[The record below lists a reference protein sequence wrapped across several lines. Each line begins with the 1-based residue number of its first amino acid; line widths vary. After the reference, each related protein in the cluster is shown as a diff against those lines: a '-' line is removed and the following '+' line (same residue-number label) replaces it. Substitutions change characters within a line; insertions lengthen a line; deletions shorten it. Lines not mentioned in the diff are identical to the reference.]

1 MRYAIIDIGTNTI
14 RMMIAD
20 KTSSSFNVLS
30 KDLLMVRLG
39 EEIKDGFITDAAIA
53 RALDALI
60 KFKEKAT
67 SLNTDK
73 IICFGTSAL
82 RDAKNKEAFM
92 QSIFLQTGLKIEVI
106 SGDTEAQ
113 LGYLGAVGKNG
124 TGGIIDIGGGST
136 EIIFGEN
143 GVLNYCR
150 SFQAGVVRWLYKYP
164 NADSIGKT
172 EYDLCAK
179 MTMEFFSE
187 LASLKQK
194 FPVYGISG
202 TATTLCTMKLKL
214 DEYDASR
221 VQGLILT
228 LDEIEELT
236 ELLTSTTIEQRKIM
250 IGLDKERADI
260 IPFGAII
267 LTSIMHSLKLN
278 EIVVSDSDN
287 LEGYLIKNYG

>member
-20 KTSSSFNVLS
+20 KTPAGFSVLS

-39 EEIKDGFITDAAIA
+39 EGIIDGIITDTAIA
-53 RALDALI
+53 RASVALA
-60 KFKEKAT
+60 KFRLKAN

-73 IICFGTSAL
+73 IICFGTSAV
-82 RDAKNKEAFM
+82 RDAKNKEEFIK
-92 QSIFLQTGLKIEVI
+92 SILFKTGLEIEVI
-106 SGDTEAQ
+106 SGNTEAQ
-113 LGYLGAVGKNG
+113 LGFLGAAGENG

-143 GVLNYCR
+143 GIINYCK

-164 NADSIGKT
+164 NADSIGKK
-172 EYDLCAK
+172 EYDRCAN
-179 MTMEFFSE
+179 MALNFFSE
-187 LASLKQK
+187 LTLLKPK
-194 FPVYGISG
+194 LPVYGISG

-214 DEYDASR
+214 DKYDASK

-228 LDEIEELT
+228 LDEIEEMT
-236 ELLTSTTIEQRKIM
+236 DLLTSIKTEQRKNIV
-250 IGLDKERADI
+250 GLEKERADI

-267 LTSIMHSLKLN
+267 LTSIMHCLKLN
-278 EIVVSDSDN
+278 KIVVSDSDN
-287 LEGYLIKNYG
+287 LEGYLIKNYS